1 MLISSILK
9 DNATLPKSNTKA
21 DTSNNVLLCVH
32 CGQSQK
38 LPKIPIGCKATCVRC
53 NETLRQHAPR
63 GVQRTIAL
71 SLAALILYVPSN
83 TLPILSIS
91 QMGHR
96 SESTIW
102 EGVVE
107 LWQTGTPGI
116 AFLVFLCSMLIPL
129 FKILGLLYLCMFY
142 QLHSPKKYSS
152 LLRFITV
159 IGRWSMLDV
168 FLVAILVALVK
179 LGTFAS
185 IQTELGIVAFSSVVV
200 LTMIASTNF
209 DSRLLWLQQDYAK

>member
-1 MLISSILK
+1 MVVKLSH
-9 DNATLPKSNTKA
+9 TNTKSDA
-21 DTSNNVLLCVH
+21 STVLKCVH
-32 CGQSQK
+32 CGQSQL
-38 LPKIPIGCKATCVRC
+38 LPKIPIGCRATCVRC

-71 SLAALILYVPSN
+71 SLAALVLYIPSN

-102 EGVVE
+102 SGVVE
-107 LWQTGTPGI
+107 LWKTGTPGI
-116 AFLVFLCSMLIPL
+116 AVLVFLCSILIPL
-129 FKILGLLYLCMFY
+129 FKILGLLYLCTSY
-142 QLHSPKKYSS
+142 QIHSPRKYSS
-152 LLRFITV
+152 ILRFISV

-168 FLVAILVALVK
+168 FLVAIFVAIVK

-185 IQTELGIVAFSSVVV
+185 IQTELGIVAFSGVVV
-200 LTMIASTNF
+200 LTMLASTNF
-209 DSRLLWLQQDYAK
+209 EPKLLWLQQDVKK

>member
-1 MLISSILK
+1 MVVKLSQTNAKPDESTMLK
-9 DNATLPKSNTKA
+9 
-21 DTSNNVLLCVH
+21 CVQ
-32 CGQSQK
+32 CGQSQL
-38 LPKIPIGCKATCVRC
+38 LPKIPIGCRATCVRC

-71 SLAALILYVPSN
+71 SLAALVLFIPAN

-102 EGVVE
+102 GGVVE
-107 LWQTGTPGI
+107 LWQSGTQGI
-116 AFLVFLCSMLIPL
+116 AVLVLLCSIFIPL
-129 FKILGLLYLCMFY
+129 VKILGLLYLCMSY
-142 QLHSPKKYSS
+142 QMHSPKKYSS
-152 LLRFITV
+152 ILKFISV

-185 IQTELGIVAFSSVVV
+185 IQPELGIVAFAGVVV
-200 LTMIASTNF
+200 LTMLASTNF
-209 DSRLLWLQQDYAK
+209 EPKLLWLQQDVKK

>member
-1 MLISSILK
+1 MVVKLSQ
-9 DNATLPKSNTKA
+9 TNTKPDA
-21 DTSNNVLLCVH
+21 STVLKCVH
-32 CGQSQK
+32 CGQSQL
-38 LPKIPIGCKATCVRC
+38 LPKIPIGCRATCVRC
-53 NETLRQHAPR
+53 DETLRQHAPR

-71 SLAALILYVPSN
+71 SLAALVLYIPSN

-102 EGVVE
+102 SGVVE

-116 AFLVFLCSMLIPL
+116 AVLVFLCSILIPL
-129 FKILGLLYLCMFY
+129 FKILGLLYLCTSY
-142 QLHSPKKYSS
+142 QIHSPRKYSS
-152 LLRFITV
+152 LLRFISV

-168 FLVAILVALVK
+168 FLVAIFVAIVK

-185 IQTELGIVAFSSVVV
+185 IQTELGIVAFSGVVV
-200 LTMIASTNF
+200 LTMLASTNF
-209 DSRLLWLQQDYAK
+209 EPKLLWLQQDVKK

>member
-1 MLISSILK
+1 MVVKLSQ
-9 DNATLPKSNTKA
+9 TNTKPDA
-21 DTSNNVLLCVH
+21 STVLKCIH
-32 CGQSQK
+32 CGQSQL
-38 LPKIPIGCKATCVRC
+38 LPKIPIGCRATCVRC
-53 NETLRQHAPR
+53 NETVRQHAPR

-71 SLAALILYVPSN
+71 SLAALVLYIPSN

-102 EGVVE
+102 SGVVE

-116 AFLVFLCSMLIPL
+116 AVLVFLCSILIPL
-129 FKILGLLYLCMFY
+129 FKILGLLYLCASY
-142 QLHSPKKYSS
+142 QIHSPRKYSS
-152 LLRFITV
+152 LLRFISV

-168 FLVAILVALVK
+168 FLVAIFVAIVK

-185 IQTELGIVAFSSVVV
+185 IQTELGIVAFSGVVV
-200 LTMIASTNF
+200 LTMLASTNF
-209 DSRLLWLQQDYAK
+209 EPKLLWLQQDVKK

>member
-1 MLISSILK
+1 MVVKLSH
-9 DNATLPKSNTKA
+9 TNTKPDA
-21 DTSNNVLLCVH
+21 STVLKCVH
-32 CGQSQK
+32 CGQSQL
-38 LPKIPIGCKATCVRC
+38 LPKIPIGCRATCVRC

-71 SLAALILYVPSN
+71 SLAALVLYIPSN

-102 EGVVE
+102 SGVVE

-116 AFLVFLCSMLIPL
+116 AVLVFLCSILIPL
-129 FKILGLLYLCMFY
+129 FKILGLLYLCTSY
-142 QLHSPKKYSS
+142 QIHSPRKYSS
-152 LLRFITV
+152 ILRFISV

-168 FLVAILVALVK
+168 FLVAIFVAIVK

-185 IQTELGIVAFSSVVV
+185 IQTELGIVAFSGVVV
-200 LTMIASTNF
+200 LTMLASTNF
-209 DSRLLWLQQDYAK
+209 EPKLLWLQQDVKK

>member
-1 MLISSILK
+1 MVVKLSQ
-9 DNATLPKSNTKA
+9 TNTKPDA
-21 DTSNNVLLCVH
+21 STVLKCGH
-32 CGQSQK
+32 CGQSQL
-38 LPKIPIGCKATCVRC
+38 LPKIPIGCRATCVRC

-71 SLAALILYVPSN
+71 SLAALVLYIPSN

-102 EGVVE
+102 SGVVE

-116 AFLVFLCSMLIPL
+116 AVLVFLCSILIPL
-129 FKILGLLYLCMFY
+129 FKILGLLYLCTSY
-142 QLHSPKKYSS
+142 QIHSPRKYSS
-152 LLRFITV
+152 ILRFISV

-168 FLVAILVALVK
+168 FLVAIFVAIVK

-185 IQTELGIVAFSSVVV
+185 IQTELGIVAFSGVVV
-200 LTMIASTNF
+200 LTMLASTNF
-209 DSRLLWLQQDYAK
+209 EPKLLWLQQDVKK

>member
-1 MLISSILK
+1 MVVKLSQ
-9 DNATLPKSNTKA
+9 TNTKPDA
-21 DTSNNVLLCVH
+21 STVLKCVH
-32 CGQSQK
+32 CGQSQL
-38 LPKIPIGCKATCVRC
+38 LPKIPIGCRATCVRC
-53 NETLRQHAPR
+53 DETLQQHAPR

-71 SLAALILYVPSN
+71 SLAALILFIPAN

-102 EGVVE
+102 GGVVE
-107 LWQTGTPGI
+107 LWQSGTQGI
-116 AFLVFLCSMLIPL
+116 AVLVLLCSIFIPL
-129 FKILGLLYLCMFY
+129 LKILGLLYLCASY
-142 QLHSPKKYSS
+142 QMHSPKKYASI
-152 LLRFITV
+152 LRFISV

-185 IQTELGIVAFSSVVV
+185 IQPELGIVAFAGVVV
-200 LTMIASTNF
+200 LTMLASTNF
-209 DSRLLWLQQDYAK
+209 EPKLLWLQQDVKK

>member
-1 MLISSILK
+1 MS
-9 DNATLPKSNTKA
+9 
-21 DTSNNVLLCVH
+21 CVH
-32 CGQSQK
+32 CGQSQH
-38 LPKIPIGCKATCVRC
+38 LPKIPIGCRATCVRC
-53 NETLRQHAPR
+53 NEILRQHAPR

-71 SLAALILYVPSN
+71 SLAALVLFIPAN

-102 EGVVE
+102 GGVVE
-107 LWQTGTPGI
+107 LWQSGTQGI
-116 AFLVFLCSMLIPL
+116 AVLVFFCSILIPL
-129 FKILGLLYLCMFY
+129 MKVLGLLYLCASY
-142 QLHSPKKYSS
+142 QIHSPKKYSS

-179 LGTFAS
+179 LGTFA
-185 IQTELGIVAFSSVVV
+185 TVEPELGIVAFAGVVV

-209 DSRLLWLQQDYAK
+209 DSRLLWLQQEHNK

>member
-1 MLISSILK
+1 MVVKLSH
-9 DNATLPKSNTKA
+9 TNTKSDA
-21 DTSNNVLLCVH
+21 STVLKCVH
-32 CGQSQK
+32 CGQSQL
-38 LPKIPIGCKATCVRC
+38 LPKIPIGCRATCVRC

-71 SLAALILYVPSN
+71 SLAALVLYIPSN

-102 EGVVE
+102 SGVVE
-107 LWQTGTPGI
+107 LWKTGTPGI
-116 AFLVFLCSMLIPL
+116 AVLVFLCSILIPL
-129 FKILGLLYLCMFY
+129 FKILGLLYLCTSY
-142 QLHSPKKYSS
+142 QIHSPRKYSS
-152 LLRFITV
+152 ILRFISV

-168 FLVAILVALVK
+168 FLVAIFVAIVK

-185 IQTELGIVAFSSVVV
+185 IQTELGIVAFSGVVV
-200 LTMIASTNF
+200 LTMLASTNF
-209 DSRLLWLQQDYAK
+209 EPQLLWLQQDVKK

>member
-1 MLISSILK
+1 MVVKLSQ
-9 DNATLPKSNTKA
+9 TNTKPDA
-21 DTSNNVLLCVH
+21 STVLKCVH
-32 CGQSQK
+32 CGQSQL
-38 LPKIPIGCKATCVRC
+38 LPKIPIGCRATCVRC

-71 SLAALILYVPSN
+71 SLAALVLYIPSN

-102 EGVVE
+102 SGVVE

-116 AFLVFLCSMLIPL
+116 AVLVFLCSILIPL
-129 FKILGLLYLCMFY
+129 FKILGLLYLCTSY
-142 QLHSPKKYSS
+142 QIHSPRKYSS
-152 LLRFITV
+152 ILRFISV

-168 FLVAILVALVK
+168 FLVAIFVAIVK

-185 IQTELGIVAFSSVVV
+185 IQTELGIVAFSGVVV
-200 LTMIASTNF
+200 LTMLASTNF
-209 DSRLLWLQQDYAK
+209 EPKLLWLQQDVKK

>member
-1 MLISSILK
+1 MVVKLSH
-9 DNATLPKSNTKA
+9 TNTKSDA
-21 DTSNNVLLCVH
+21 STVLKCVH
-32 CGQSQK
+32 CGQSQL
-38 LPKIPIGCKATCVRC
+38 LPKIPIGCRATCVRC

-71 SLAALILYVPSN
+71 SLAALVLYIPSN

-102 EGVVE
+102 SGVVE

-116 AFLVFLCSMLIPL
+116 AVLVFLCSILIPL
-129 FKILGLLYLCMFY
+129 FKILGLLYLCTSY
-142 QLHSPKKYSS
+142 QIHSPRKYSS
-152 LLRFITV
+152 ILRFISV

-168 FLVAILVALVK
+168 FLVAIFVAIVK

-185 IQTELGIVAFSSVVV
+185 IQTELGIVAFSGVVV
-200 LTMIASTNF
+200 LTMLASTNF
-209 DSRLLWLQQDYAK
+209 EPKLLWLQQDVKK

>member
-1 MLISSILK
+1 MVVKLSQ
-9 DNATLPKSNTKA
+9 TNTKPDA
-21 DTSNNVLLCVH
+21 STVLKCVH
-32 CGQSQK
+32 CGQSQL
-38 LPKIPIGCKATCVRC
+38 LPKIPIGCRATCVRC
-53 NETLRQHAPR
+53 DETLRQHAPR

-71 SLAALILYVPSN
+71 SLAALVLYIPSN

-102 EGVVE
+102 SGVVE

-116 AFLVFLCSMLIPL
+116 AVLVFLCSILIPL
-129 FKILGLLYLCMFY
+129 FKILGLLYLCTSY
-142 QLHSPKKYSS
+142 QIHSPRKYSS
-152 LLRFITV
+152 ILRFISV

-168 FLVAILVALVK
+168 FLVAIFVAIVK

-185 IQTELGIVAFSSVVV
+185 IQTELGIVAFSGVVV
-200 LTMIASTNF
+200 LTMLASINF
-209 DSRLLWLQQDYAK
+209 DSRLLWLQQDYSK

>member
-1 MLISSILK
+1 MVVKLSHTNSKPDASTVLK
-9 DNATLPKSNTKA
+9 
-21 DTSNNVLLCVH
+21 CVH
-32 CGQSQK
+32 CGQSQL
-38 LPKIPIGCKATCVRC
+38 LPRIPVGCRAPCVRC

-71 SLAALILYVPSN
+71 SLAALVLYIPSN

-102 EGVVE
+102 SGVVE

-116 AFLVFLCSMLIPL
+116 AVLVFLCSILIPL
-129 FKILGLLYLCMFY
+129 FKILGLLYLCTSY
-142 QLHSPKKYSS
+142 QIHSPRKYSS
-152 LLRFITV
+152 LLRFISV

-168 FLVAILVALVK
+168 FLVAIFVAIVK

-185 IQTELGIVAFSSVVV
+185 IQTELGIVAFSGVVV
-200 LTMIASTNF
+200 LTMLASTNF
-209 DSRLLWLQQDYAK
+209 EPKLLWLQQDVKK

>member
-1 MLISSILK
+1 MVVKLSQ
-9 DNATLPKSNTKA
+9 TNTKPDA
-21 DTSNNVLLCVH
+21 STVLKCVH
-32 CGQSQK
+32 CGQSQL
-38 LPKIPIGCKATCVRC
+38 LPKIPIGCRVTCVRC

-71 SLAALILYVPSN
+71 SLAALVLYIPSN

-102 EGVVE
+102 SGVVE
-107 LWQTGTPGI
+107 LWQSGTPGI
-116 AFLVFLCSMLIPL
+116 AVLVFLCSILIPL
-129 FKILGLLYLCMFY
+129 FKILGLLYLCTSY
-142 QLHSPKKYSS
+142 QIHSPRKYSS
-152 LLRFITV
+152 FLRFISV

-168 FLVAILVALVK
+168 FLVAIFVAIVK

-185 IQTELGIVAFSSVVV
+185 IQTELGIVAFSGVVV
-200 LTMIASTNF
+200 LTMLASTNF
-209 DSRLLWLQQDYAK
+209 EPKLLWLQQDVKK

>member
-1 MLISSILK
+1 MVVKLSQTNAKHDASTVLK
-9 DNATLPKSNTKA
+9 
-21 DTSNNVLLCVH
+21 CVH
-32 CGQSQK
+32 CGQSQH
-38 LPKIPIGCKATCVRC
+38 LPRIPIGCRATCVRC

-71 SLAALILYVPSN
+71 SLAALVLFIPAN

-102 EGVVE
+102 SGVVE

-116 AFLVFLCSMLIPL
+116 AVLVFLCSILIPL
-129 FKILGLLYLCMFY
+129 FKILGLLYLCGSY
-142 QLHSPKKYSS
+142 QIHSPRKYSS
-152 LLRFITV
+152 LLRFISV

-168 FLVAILVALVK
+168 FLVAIFVAIVK

-185 IQTELGIVAFSSVVV
+185 IQTELGIVAFSGVVV
-200 LTMIASTNF
+200 LTMLASTNF
-209 DSRLLWLQQDYAK
+209 EPKLLWLQQDVKK